1 MPVDV
6 QLVERPEA
14 LKERVNNDSALV
26 RRGRFLSTTFL
37 LEVGATAWL
46 IAIYEGRIVSVTRGP
61 FVMPSSSFAL
71 RAPATE
77 WEKFWSERPPPGSN
91 DLLALIRRR
100 ALKAEGDLQV
110 FMAHLRYFKEALAK
124 LRPAGASA

>member
-1 MPVDV
+1 MIE
-6 QLVERPEA
+6 Q
-14 LKERVNNDSALV
+14 LKERVNADAGLV
-26 RRGRFLSTTFL
+26 RRGRFLTTTFL
-37 LEVGATAWL
+37 LEVGETVFL
-46 IAIYEGRIVSVTRGP
+46 ISIFEGRIAAVTRGP
-61 FVMPSSSFAL
+61 FVMPSSAFAL

-100 ALKAEGDLQV
+100 VLKAEGDLQV

-124 LRPAGASA
+124 LRPASARA